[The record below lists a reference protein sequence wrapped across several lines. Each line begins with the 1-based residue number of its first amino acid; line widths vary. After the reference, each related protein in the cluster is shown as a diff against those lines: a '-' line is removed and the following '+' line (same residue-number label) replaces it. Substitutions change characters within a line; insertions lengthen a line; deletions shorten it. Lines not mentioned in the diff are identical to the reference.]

1 MVLEP
6 VEMPVSLVRG
16 LLLLHLSATS
26 ILLVILVAVMACQ
39 RAADGVRRR
48 RTVRPAAVAPYP
60 QEAGA
65 SVLDWTI
72 DLRSPSPADGSAVL
86 QRTS

>member
-1 MVLEP
+1 M
-6 VEMPVSLVRG
+6 SLVRG
-16 LLLLHLSATS
+16 LVLLHLSATS
-26 ILLVILVAVMACQ
+26 ILLVLLVAVMACQ
-39 RAADGVRRR
+39 RTADLVRSRRGLR
-48 RTVRPAAVAPYP
+48 RTAAVAQP

-72 DLRSPSPADGSAVL
+72 DLRTPAAADSGAVL

>member
-1 MVLEP
+1 M
-6 VEMPVSLVRG
+6 SLVRG
-16 LLLLHLSATS
+16 LVLLHLSATAF
-26 ILLVILVAVMACQ
+26 LLVVLVAVMAWQ
-39 RAADGVRRR
+39 RTADAVRSRR
-48 RTVRPAAVAPYP
+48 ALRRVPAVGSA

-72 DLRSPSPADGSAVL
+72 DLRTPASADSGAVL

>member
-1 MVLEP
+1 M
-6 VEMPVSLVRG
+6 SLVRG
-16 LLLLHLSATS
+16 LVLLHLSATAL
-26 ILLVILVAVMACQ
+26 LLVVFVVLMACQ
-39 RAADGVRRR
+39 RAAQLVRQRLVAGR
-48 RTVRPAAVAPYP
+48 AVPVAYP

-72 DLRSPSPADGSAVL
+72 DLRTPAAGDSGALL

>member
-1 MVLEP
+1 M
-6 VEMPVSLVRG
+6 
-16 LLLLHLSATS
+16 
-26 ILLVILVAVMACQ
+26 
-39 RAADGVRRR
+39 RAAPCVVR
-48 RTVRPAAVAPYP
+48 RPAAVPYP

-72 DLRSPSPADGSAVL
+72 DLRSPAAADGGAVL

>member
-1 MVLEP
+1 M
-6 VEMPVSLVRG
+6 SFVRG
-16 LLLLHLSATS
+16 LVLLHLSATS
-26 ILLVILVAVMACQ
+26 LLLVVLVAVMACQ
-39 RAADGVRRR
+39 RTADLVRSRRLVRRAA
-48 RTVRPAAVAPYP
+48 PAAVPAAATA

-72 DLRSPSPADGSAVL
+72 DLRTPAAADGGALL

>member
-1 MVLEP
+1 M
-6 VEMPVSLVRG
+6 SLVRG
-16 LLLLHLSATS
+16 LVLLHLSATAL
-26 ILLVILVAVMACQ
+26 LLVVLVAVMACQ
-39 RAADGVRRR
+39 RAADLWRSRRAVS
-48 RTVRPAAVAPYP
+48 RTAAVACP

-72 DLRSPSPADGSAVL
+72 DLRTPASADGGAVL

>member
-1 MVLEP
+1 M
-6 VEMPVSLVRG
+6 SLVRG
-16 LLLLHLSATS
+16 LVLLHLSATS
-26 ILLVILVAVMACQ
+26 ILLVLLVAVMAGQ
-39 RAADGVRRR
+39 RTADLVRSRRVPR
-48 RTVRPAAVAPYP
+48 RTAAVARP

-72 DLRSPSPADGSAVL
+72 DLRTPAAADSGAVL

>member
-1 MVLEP
+1 M
-6 VEMPVSLVRG
+6 SLVRG
-16 LLLLHLSATS
+16 LVLLHLSATS
-26 ILLVILVAVMACQ
+26 ILLVVLITVMACQ
-39 RAADGVRRR
+39 RTADLVRSRR
-48 RTVRPAAVAPYP
+48 ALRRAPAVAYP

-72 DLRSPSPADGSAVL
+72 DLRTPAAADSGAAL

>member
-1 MVLEP
+1 MT
-6 VEMPVSLVRG
+6 LVRG
-16 LLLLHLSATS
+16 LVLLHLSATAL
-26 ILLVILVAVMACQ
+26 LLVVLVAVMACQ
-39 RAADGVRRR
+39 RAADLVRARRAVRR
-48 RTVRPAAVAPYP
+48 PAVVPYP

-72 DLRSPSPADGSAVL
+72 DLRTPAPADGGAVL

>member
-1 MVLEP
+1 M
-6 VEMPVSLVRG
+6 SLVRG
-16 LLLLHLSATS
+16 LVLLHLSATS
-26 ILLVILVAVMACQ
+26 ILLVVLVAVMACQ
-39 RAADGVRRR
+39 RTADLVRTRRALR
-48 RTVRPAAVAPYP
+48 RTPAVASP

-72 DLRSPSPADGSAVL
+72 DLRTPAAADSGALL

>member
-1 MVLEP
+1 M
-6 VEMPVSLVRG
+6 SLVRG
-16 LLLLHLSATS
+16 LVLLHLSATAL
-26 ILLVILVAVMACQ
+26 LLVVLVAVMACQ
-39 RAADGVRRR
+39 RAADLVRSRR
-48 RTVRPAAVAPYP
+48 LARRAVAVAYP

-72 DLRSPSPADGSAVL
+72 DLRTPATADGGAVL